1 MSSSVQV
8 SSPQPSRTS
17 RSMPSSPNSLTMTAN
32 LCPPALAS
40 RCRTKLVLPAPRKP
54 VTIVAGMRCMLLAPL
69 QDQGQASGDEDD
81 PVGKAGDLLVEP
93 AGSIAKRASERR
105 LRHQT
110 QPDLVGDKH
119 HRSVGIAQCG

>member
-8 SSPQPSRTS
+8 SSPQPSSTS
-17 RSMPSSPNSLTMTAN
+17 RSMPSSPNSLTMIAS

-54 VTIVAGMRCMLLAPL
+54 VTIVAGMRCILLAPL
-69 QDQGQASGDEDD
+69 QDQGQPGGDEDN
-81 PVGKAGDLLVEP
+81 PVRKRGDLLVEP
-93 AGSIAKRASERR
+93 AGGITKRASERC

-110 QPDLVGDKH
+110 QPDFVGHKH
-119 HRSVGIAQCG
+119 HRS